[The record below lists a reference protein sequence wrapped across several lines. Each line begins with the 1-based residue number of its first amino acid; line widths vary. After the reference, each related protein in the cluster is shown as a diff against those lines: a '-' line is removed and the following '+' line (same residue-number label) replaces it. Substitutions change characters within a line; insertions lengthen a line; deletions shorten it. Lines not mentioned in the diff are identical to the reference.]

1 MAQQVLTEFLG
12 SEEAPDRVSN
22 NLTIMV
28 FGFNQFTGFGQQQ
41 GVLNPEDDYLPY
53 LREGITAAKDLVC
66 GQQGVT
72 KLALDYLLEHLA
84 VMAETGKLRE
94 GMHYK
99 FDQHQV
105 FIRLPACLAEF
116 RRYHRETQ
124 LEGELLDA
132 NAYRKQIRENM
143 ERKSY
148 ISNSSEPVRFS
159 YQDESHTKR
168 AVQINLEQA
177 EAAGLDLS
185 GFIGSDS
192 Y

>member
-1 MAQQVLTEFLG
+1 
-12 SEEAPDRVSN
+12 
-22 NLTIMV
+22 MV

-53 LREGITAAKDLVC
+53 LREGITAAKDLIC

-84 VMAETGKLRE
+84 TMAETGKLQD
-94 GMHYK
+94 GVHYK

-105 FIRLPACLAEF
+105 AIRLRPCLAEF

-124 LEGELLDA
+124 LEGELLDEK
-132 NAYRKQIRENM
+132 AYRKQIRENM
-143 ERKSY
+143 ESTD
-148 ISNSSEPVRFS
+148 SSDSVRFS
-159 YQDESHTKR
+159 HQEESHVKR

-192 Y
+192 D